1 METAT
6 DCLLAAGH
14 FEVCLSRHLYLALL
28 CLQRDQLVHQQL
40 IFTGGEKTNQLVLA
54 ETVQRN
60 GKEQSGCCYSLLT
73 MSRKIKQ
80 MCCSQKY
87 VLHLPMVVFISK
99 SKACTKWS
107 EQNTNE
113 TTYKHNSHKTNLH
126 THLCRC
132 TFRLFTSFTK
142 GSNFPHL
149 DKAAATDSICI
160 QLPACAHRVAQ
171 TLLKVSWNQG
181 KSSKFEPVCTETCG
195 VAEPCGSFT
204 MSA

>member
-1 METAT
+1 
-6 DCLLAAGH
+6 
-14 FEVCLSRHLYLALL
+14 
-28 CLQRDQLVHQQL
+28 
-40 IFTGGEKTNQLVLA
+40 
-54 ETVQRN
+54 
-60 GKEQSGCCYSLLT
+60 
-73 MSRKIKQ
+73 

-87 VLHLPMVVFISK
+87 VLHLPMVVLRSK
-99 SKACTKWS
+99 SKACIKWS

-113 TTYKHNSHKTNLH
+113 TTYKYNSHKTNLH
-126 THLCRC
+126 THLRRC

-142 GSNFPHL
+142 GINFPPS

-160 QLPACAHRVAQ
+160 PLPARAHRVAQ

-195 VAEPCGSFT
+195 VAEPCGSFC